1 MRVLKLSEMYTIT
14 FQLMNKSQIDKL
26 QQTIGYQ
33 FSDIALLNAALTHS
47 SFANES
53 KKNRNS
59 SNERLE
65 FLGDSVL
72 GMTVAE
78 LIYTTKSDMTEGQM
92 TKMRAELVCEK
103 NLTRLAKK
111 IDLSSCLILG
121 KGEEKN
127 GGRQR
132 PSILADAFEAVIA
145 AIYLDGGIKPVFDF
159 ISSFLDLNEGS
170 SAPRNSDY
178 KTALQEIIQEK
189 SGQKLFYTIIGE
201 SGPDHLKVFEV
212 EVRLNGKPIGAGDG
226 KTKKEAEQNAAK
238 SALKRLKA

>member
-1 MRVLKLSEMYTIT
+1 MSTCLTDM
-14 FQLMNKSQIDKL
+14 L
-26 QQTIGYQ
+26 QKAIGYQ
-33 FSDIALLNAALTHS
+33 FGDITLLNAALTHS

-72 GMTVAE
+72 GMTVAQ

-92 TKMRAELVCEK
+92 SKLRAELVCER
-103 NLTRLAKK
+103 NLAELAQK
-111 IDLSSCLILG
+111 IDLGSCLILG
-121 KGEEKN
+121 KGEEKS

-145 AIYLDGGIKPVFDF
+145 AIYLDGGIQPVFNF
-159 ISSFLDLNEGS
+159 ISSFLDLSES
-170 SAPRNSDY
+170 SIAPRNSDY

-189 SGQKLFYTIIGE
+189 SGQSFSYVIVGE
-201 SGPDHLKVFEV
+201 SGPDHMKLFEV
-212 EVRLNGKPIGAGDG
+212 EVRLNGKPIGAGEG
-226 KTKKEAEQNAAK
+226 KTKKEAEQQAAK
-238 SALKRLKA
+238 SALESLS